1 MRIIQTD
8 PANRLLAELGHQD
21 FELLAPQLRPFAL
34 KQGATL
40 QEQDVSV
47 DSVYFPLSGTISL
60 IAVMNSGD
68 TVETAM
74 IGREGAVGVFAGLGR
89 WSAFARAVVQVPGI
103 ALSMPAAPFYDAALR
118 SEPLRDLVLRYKE
131 SLLSQI
137 SQTAACNAL
146 HSLEARLARWLLQA
160 TDRADSAPSMLTHDV
175 ISQLLGAR
183 RTTVTLLAGK
193 LQESG
198 MIQYRRGHITI
209 LDRPRLEATACECY
223 HAIRNRSEA
232 VFNKPHPPASI
243 ARSSGCAEGR

>member
-1 MRIIQTD
+1 MRIVQTD
-8 PANRLLAELGHQD
+8 PANRLLAELDHQD
-21 FELLAPQLRPFAL
+21 FELLAPQLRPFPL

-40 QEQDVSV
+40 QEQDVPV
-47 DSVYFPLSGTISL
+47 DTVYFPLSGLISL
-60 IAVMNSGD
+60 RAVMNSGD

-89 WSAFARAVVQVPGI
+89 WSAFARATVQVPGI
-103 ALSMPAAPFYDAALR
+103 ALCMPAAQFHDAALR

-131 SLLSQI
+131 SLLSQV

-160 TDRADSAPSMLTHDV
+160 TDRADSGSSMLTHDV

-193 LQESG
+193 LQENG
-198 MIQYRRGHITI
+198 LIQYRRGHITI

-223 HAIRNRSEA
+223 HVIRQRSEA
-232 VFNKPHPPASI
+232 VFSKPVVPLLSI
-243 ARSSGCAEGR
+243 AM

>member
-8 PANRLLAELGHQD
+8 PANRLLAELDHQD
-21 FELLAPQLRPFAL
+21 FELFAPQLRPVAL

-40 QEQDVSV
+40 QEQDVPV
-47 DSVYFPLSGTISL
+47 DTVYFPVSGTISL
-60 IAVMNSGD
+60 VAVMNSGD

-89 WSAFARAVVQVPGI
+89 WSAFARAIVQVPGI
-103 ALSMPAAPFYDAALR
+103 ALCMPAAQFHDAVLR
-118 SEPLRDLVLRYKE
+118 SEPLRNLLIQYKE
-131 SLLSQI
+131 SLLSQV

-160 TDRADSAPSMLTHDV
+160 TDRADSAPTILTHDV

-193 LQESG
+193 LQDSG
-198 MIQYRRGHITI
+198 IIQYRRGHITI

-223 HAIRNRSEA
+223 HVIRKRSEA
-232 VFNKPHPPASI
+232 VFSEPVAPLASV
-243 ARSSGCAEGR
+243 AT

>member
-8 PANRLLAELGHQD
+8 PANRLLAELDHQD
-21 FELLAPQLRPFAL
+21 FELLAPQLRPVPL
-34 KQGATL
+34 KQGVTL
-40 QEQDVSV
+40 QEQGVRV
-47 DSVYFPLSGTISL
+47 DTVYFPLSGTISL

-74 IGREGAVGVFAGLGR
+74 IGREGAVGVFAGLGH
-89 WSAFARAVVQVPGI
+89 WSAFARAMVQVPGI
-103 ALSMPAAPFYDAALR
+103 ALGMPATHFHDAVLR
-118 SEPLRDLVLRYKE
+118 SESMRHLLLRYE
-131 SLLSQI
+131 VSLLSQV

-160 TDRADSAPSMLTHDV
+160 TDRADSTPSTLTHDV

-209 LDRPRLEATACECY
+209 LDRPRLEATSCECY
-223 HAIRNRSEA
+223 HVIRNRSEA
-232 VFNKPHPPASI
+232 VFSKSPPPATSI
-243 ARSSGCAEGR
+243 ARQLG